1 MGAVDRGIRASRS
14 EFSAAGIVI
23 GLCWWRCQT
32 AATAAAAAASVAK
45 PVSVAQWRQRHDH
58 EGVPGLDRR
67 EVRGW
72 QRHTY
77 FQNPGLFFLPGRTTT
92 RTPQGKSPT
101 SWKCLIATES
111 TWCGLVDVLCRPKAR
126 FSSCGRPSIMN
137 CAVDIRKSLCTKVV
151 LNDSVGMFQG
161 IGEQTPNERNVSSDE
176 VFCVSN
182 SECRSQLGHKACPS

>member
-23 GLCWWRCQT
+23 GLNWWPCQT

-67 EVRGW
+67 GEVRGW
-72 QRHTY
+72 QRHTC

-111 TWCGLVDVLCRPKAR
+111 TRCGLVDVPLSSKSTFQQLWTSKHQELRCRHPQE
-126 FSSCGRPSIMN
+126 FVHQGR
-137 CAVDIRKSLCTKVV
+137 V
-151 LNDSVGMFQG
+151 
-161 IGEQTPNERNVSSDE
+161 ERQRRHVPRE
-176 VFCVSN
+176 W
-182 SECRSQLGHKACPS
+182 